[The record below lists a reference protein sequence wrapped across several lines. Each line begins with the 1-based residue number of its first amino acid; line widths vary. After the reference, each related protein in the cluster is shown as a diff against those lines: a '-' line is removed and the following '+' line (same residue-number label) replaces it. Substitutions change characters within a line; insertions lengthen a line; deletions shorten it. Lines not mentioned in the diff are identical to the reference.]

1 MVKEIALM
9 NDKISKKLFIGDEVG
24 KELSALVISEVL
36 DLDYEDVYSNLEY
49 EHPNSSNNINIVI
62 NTGVLLLSSCLF

>member
-49 EHPNSSNNINIVI
+49 EHPNSSNNIK
-62 NTGVLLLSSCLF
+62 L